1 MRDVL
6 LLRFGEVH
14 LKGLNRPYF
23 LRKLVDNVRRAVEP
37 LGGRVWMSD
46 SRIYVS
52 DCPDMEACAQRV
64 RRVFGIQGVCPAI
77 EMEKDLEA
85 ICDQCARMAE
95 SLTGTFKV
103 IARRSDKTFPLDSM
117 ELQKI
122 IGGRVLEANPRLT
135 VDVHRPDH
143 KLNVEIRDHCYIRIR
158 EVEAVGGLPMG
169 TGGKAMLLL
178 SGGIDSP
185 VAGFQVMKRGVRV
198 QAVHFFSFPYTSERA
213 REKVC
218 ELARILGEY
227 AGGMLVHI
235 VPFTE
240 IQLEIHEKC
249 PDGLG
254 TVLMRRF
261 MMRIAERIARA
272 QGCGALI
279 TGESLG
285 QVASQT
291 MEAIAAT
298 DAVAGMPVFRPLIG
312 LDKLEITGIA
322 ARIGTYE
329 TSILPYEDCCT
340 VFTPRHP
347 VTKPKLEDL
356 VKAEARLDVESL
368 IGRALD
374 GVTQYKSWE
383 GA

>member
-1 MRDVL
+1 
-6 LLRFGEVH
+6 
-14 LKGLNRPYF
+14 
-23 LRKLVDNVRRAVEP
+23 
-37 LGGRVWMSD
+37 
-46 SRIYVS
+46 
-52 DCPDMEACAQRV
+52 
-64 RRVFGIQGVCPAI
+64 
-77 EMEKDLEA
+77 
-85 ICDQCARMAE
+85 
-95 SLTGTFKV
+95 
-103 IARRSDKTFPLDSM
+103 
-117 ELQKI
+117 
-122 IGGRVLEANPRLT
+122 
-135 VDVHRPDH
+135 
-143 KLNVEIRDHCYIRIR
+143 
-158 EVEAVGGLPMG
+158 MG

-218 ELARILGEY
+218 ELARILGGY

-312 LDKLEITGIA
+312 LDKLEITDIA

-347 VTKPKLEDL
+347 VTKPKLADL
-356 VKAEARLDVESL
+356 VKAEARLDVEGL
-368 IGRALD
+368 VEAALD
-374 GVTQYKSWE
+374 GVAQYKSWE
-383 GA
+383 GS